1 MDLMLVARKSQITSR
16 PGFSHTAE
24 EEGDGGEEEGWSKRE
39 GSGWGVICTRNRVW
53 GRAGVLTERR
63 GRWRG

>member
-16 PGFSHTAE
+16 PGFSHTQ
-24 EEGDGGEEEGWSKRE
+24 EEGDEGEEEGWSRRQ
-39 GSGWGVICTRNRVW
+39 GSGWGVIHKPYRVW

-63 GRWRG
+63 GRRGRG